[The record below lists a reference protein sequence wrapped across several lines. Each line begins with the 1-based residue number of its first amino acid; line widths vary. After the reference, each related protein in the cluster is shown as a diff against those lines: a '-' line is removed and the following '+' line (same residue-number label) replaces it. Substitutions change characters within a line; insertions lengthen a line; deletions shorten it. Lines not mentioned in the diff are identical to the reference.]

1 MENSPRKP
9 IPALAILLIIYT
21 LLSLIGITNPPV
33 EIGHNW
39 RQTVTAMMA
48 RNFYTHNTTFLYPE
62 VDMTGNKSGIIGAEF
77 PLFPQLI
84 AYADQLFGFQHWY
97 GRLIN
102 LIISIFG
109 AIAFYTSTKQL
120 FSKKIAFNATA
131 ILLCSIWFSFARK
144 IMPDTFSISFALI
157 GNYFLLQW
165 LSPNLQQ
172 VKTTEFKSP
181 FNPNYPASNP
191 IVESINTPSKKLSL
205 APFHILGFIFFSSLA
220 ILTKLPALLWLTPA
234 SCFVMY
240 GNAPRKIKFSI
251 IIASI
256 LIIIPVI
263 LWYYIWVPELNK
275 HFQLFYP
282 KSILEGWV
290 EFLPFWKMA
299 LERFY
304 FTALYSFV
312 ALIFLILGIYF
323 FIKKQSF
330 KRNISL
336 FITLL
341 VFVVFIIKTGS
352 VFPQHNYYVIP
363 FVPIMAIVTGIGI
376 TEFIQQISK
385 KEKPIFKYI
394 ILIIIGTEAI
404 LNQQHELFIKPSE
417 LYKLQLEKIGKSIP
431 KNNLVISNSGI
442 NPQEIYLLN
451 RRGWVVF
458 SNQLCKP
465 QFIDSLYHCGA
476 KYILIN
482 KNLQENSDVE
492 SCLNNQQNTAYH
504 YIQKYESKDY
514 RLIAISSSQSPN

>member
-1 MENSPRKP
+1 MEKSHRNP
-9 IPALAILLIIYT
+9 IPAIAILLIIYT
-21 LLSLIGITNPPV
+21 LLSLVGITNPPL

-48 RNFYTHNTTFLYPE
+48 RNFYTHDATFLYPE

-84 AYADQLFGFQHWY
+84 AFANQLFGFQHWY
-97 GRLIN
+97 GRIIN
-102 LIISIFG
+102 LIVSIFG
-109 AIAFYTSTKQL
+109 AMAFYTSTKQL
-120 FSKKIAFNATA
+120 FSQKIAFNATA
-131 ILLCSIWFSFARK
+131 VLLCSIWFSFARK
-144 IMPDTFSISFALI
+144 IMPDTFSISLALI

-165 LSPNLQQ
+165 LSPFLSRAQSP
-172 VKTTEFKSP
+172 VFKSP
-181 FNPNYPASNP
+181 INPNHSASNP
-191 IVESINTPSKKLSL
+191 IAESTNPSSKKLSI
-205 APFHILGFIFFSSLA
+205 ASFHFLGFIFFSSLA

-234 SCFVMY
+234 ACFVLL

-251 IIASI
+251 TIASI
-256 LIIIPVI
+256 FIVIPVM
-263 LWYYIWVPELNK
+263 LWYFVWVPELNK

-282 KSILEGWV
+282 KTLKEGWI

-299 LERFY
+299 IERFY

-312 ALIFLILGIYF
+312 ALIFLIIGTYF

-330 KRNISL
+330 QRNISL
-336 FITLL
+336 LIMLL

-363 FVPIMAIVTGIGI
+363 FVPVMAIVTGLGI
-376 TEFIQQISK
+376 TEILANISQIRR
-385 KEKPIFKYI
+385 PIFTSI
-394 ILIIIGTEAI
+394 FLFILAAEAI

-417 LYKLQLEKIGKSIP
+417 QYKLQLENLGKSIP
-431 KNNLVISNSGI
+431 KNCIVISNSGI

-458 SNQLCKP
+458 SHQLCKP

-476 KYILIN
+476 NYILIN
-482 KNLQENSDVE
+482 KNLQENTNVE
-492 SCLNNQQNTAYH
+492 TCLSNQKNATYH
-504 YIQKYESKDY
+504 FNKKYDSKDY
-514 RLIAISSSQSPN
+514 SLFAISSSQNPN

>member
-1 MENSPRKP
+1 MEKSPRKT
-9 IPALAILLIIYT
+9 IPAIAILLIIYS
-21 LLSLIGITNPPV
+21 LLSLIGITNPPL

-48 RNFYTHNTTFLYPE
+48 RNFYTHDATFLYPE
-62 VDMTGNKSGIIGAEF
+62 VDMTGNKSGIIGSEF
-77 PLFPQLI
+77 PIFPQLI
-84 AYADQLFGFQHWY
+84 AYANQLFGFQHWY

-102 LIISIFG
+102 LVISIFG
-109 AIAFYTSTKQL
+109 AMAFYASTKQL
-120 FSKKIAFNATA
+120 FSKRIAFNSTA

-144 IMPDTFSISFALI
+144 IMPDTFSISLALI

-165 LSPNLQQ
+165 VLPYLPQVNSTKNPDQNIPN
-172 VKTTEFKSP
+172 
-181 FNPNYPASNP
+181 FNAKKNP
-191 IVESINTPSKKLSL
+191 IGRLTQYPLFNAIGY
-205 APFHILGFIFFSSLA
+205 ILFSSLA

-234 SCFVMY
+234 ACFVLFVKT
-240 GNAPRKIKFSI
+240 PSQFKISI

-256 LIIIPVI
+256 TLIIPVVI
-263 LWYYIWVPELNK
+263 WYYLWVPELNK

-282 KSILEGWV
+282 KTLKEGWI

-304 FTALYSFV
+304 FTALYSFA
-312 ALIFLILGIYF
+312 ALLFLLIGIFF
-323 FIKKQSF
+323 FFKNQSP

-336 FITLL
+336 LMMFL
-341 VFVVFIIKTGS
+341 VFVIFIIKTGS

-363 FVPIMAIVTGIGI
+363 FVPILAIITGIGI
-376 TEFIQQISK
+376 TELIPFISK
-385 KEKPIFKYI
+385 KENPIFTYLF
-394 ILIIIGTEAI
+394 LIIIGTEAI

-417 LYKLQLEKIGKSIP
+417 QYKLQLEELGKSIP

-458 SNQLCKP
+458 SNQLCNAH
-465 QFIDSLYHCGA
+465 FIDSLYHCGA

-482 KNLQENSDVE
+482 KNLQENTDLEFCMSTV
-492 SCLNNQQNTAYH
+492 QNKSTYH
-504 YIQKYESKDY
+504 FVKKHESKDY
-514 RLIAISSSQSPN
+514 RLVAISSSQNPN